1 MEQLLCAFLQSKVT
15 DMLQEQDTCMLKVTV
30 LNVEAVEQKAL
41 VPMPIAN
48 ITLHNSY
55 KILCEATMLHIFCKH
70 KICISLKKYYSH

>member
-41 VPMPIAN
+41 VRMSIAN

-55 KILCEATMLHIFCKH
+55 VKQRCS
-70 KICISLKKYYSH
+70 ISSASTKFVLA